1 MSADADADARSGE
14 DLASG
19 PDAPGFDAPLGDE
32 PGLLATV
39 IRRPATV
46 LASVLLLLLL
56 GALSVL
62 SLPIQLTPDIAV
74 PTLTVTTEWPGAA
87 PAEVEMEILE
97 EQEDALKSV
106 PGLVKMTSTARSER
120 GEITL
125 EFEVGTAIEEALV
138 RASNRLSQVP
148 RYPEAAREPAIN
160 TSNNAG
166 PPLAVITIKGIDGRN
181 VDAYRT
187 WVDKRIL
194 PRLERIRGVSGIM
207 VRGGREREL
216 HIDFDPIAL
225 AARGLTVSR
234 VAAAIR
240 GELRDVS
247 GGDLTLGK
255 RRYLVRTPV
264 APDAP
269 RTSPRWSS
277 APRPTARRSSSATW
291 RRSASASASGARWR

>member
-1 MSADADADARSGE
+1 
-14 DLASG
+14 
-19 PDAPGFDAPLGDE
+19 
-32 PGLLATV
+32 
-39 IRRPATV
+39 
-46 LASVLLLLLL
+46 
-56 GALSVL
+56 
-62 SLPIQLTPDIAV
+62 
-74 PTLTVTTEWPGAA
+74 
-87 PAEVEMEILE
+87 MEILE

-194 PRLERIRGVSGIM
+194 PRPSGSA
-207 VRGGREREL
+207 GSPG
-216 HIDFDPIAL
+216 
-225 AARGLTVSR
+225 SWS
-234 VAAAIR
+234 AAAASASSTSTSIR
-240 GELRDVS
+240 SPWRPAASRSRGS
-247 GGDLTLGK
+247 
-255 RRYLVRTPV
+255 RRRSAASSVTSR
-264 APDAP
+264 AA
-269 RTSPRWSS
+269 TSPRQ
-277 APRPTARRSSSATW
+277 APLPGADAGRPGRP
-291 RRSASASASGARWR
+291 